1 MLMTLIWLDNNGHIS
16 NLRSLAFVYYYGVQ
30 SRTYGWITKPKE
42 GRGRIRRSMLGGG
55 GVSLDYGALG
65 RAGPWLR
72 NPNRLQNPSKGR
84 ASITQP

>member
-16 NLRSLAFVYYYGVQ
+16 NLKSLAFVYYYGVQ

-55 GVSLDYGALG
+55 GVPLDYGALG
-65 RAGPWLR
+65 RAGP
-72 NPNRLQNPSKGR
+72 
-84 ASITQP
+84 

>member
-1 MLMTLIWLDNNGHIS
+1 MIVQSYYCINCANCILACLLILMTLVWLDNNGHIS

-65 RAGPWLR
+65 RAGP
-72 NPNRLQNPSKGR
+72 
-84 ASITQP
+84 